1 MVSTS
6 TSSTP
11 CVKSCL
17 NPDDLQTFEIIKTDS
32 ERMKEALLSVQIS
45 PVSEIIREDL
55 LGLLEFLPKPQI
67 ENLTIERRQI
77 DKKLH
82 EAEVATNKVQ

>member
-6 TSSTP
+6 TSSTT
-11 CVKSCL
+11 CVESCL
-17 NPDDLQTFEIIKTDS
+17 NSDDLQTFEIIKSDS
-32 ERMKEALLSVQIS
+32 ELMKEALLSVQIS

-55 LGLLEFLPKPQI
+55 IGLLEFLPKPQI
-67 ENLTIERRQI
+67 ESLSIERRQI

-82 EAEVATNKVQ
+82 AAEVATTKVQ